1 MSPSITVIVPVYNA
15 EQYLDACI
23 ESILMQTYS
32 DLECILVDD
41 GSKDN
46 SGIICDKYAVKDTRV
61 KVIHQEN
68 GGEIAARAAGVRLS
82 QGDYLYF
89 VDSDDMIKSDTL
101 EVMISYLEHDV
112 DIVVFETSINQ
123 TFIKD
128 DYIIWLLS
136 FHDWTVWGKLY
147 KRNLFDE
154 YVLTVPRYFKVG
166 GDFLTQ
172 LRLLKNVQ
180 GKICLCSQYKY
191 LYNINNPNSIQ
202 ISYRKSYEY
211 EKNMILE
218 VDRTLKNDN
227 LGIEVKRAYLT
238 WRLMYL
244 GGMIGLRYKIDYS
257 APWVSELLLDSSG
270 IKLSIKERIII
281 NAIRRP
287 IFRMILII
295 EKSIRLWGRRILNR
309 LRSKN

>member
-1 MSPSITVIVPVYNA
+1 M
-15 EQYLDACI
+15 
-23 ESILMQTYS
+23 
-32 DLECILVDD
+32 
-41 GSKDN
+41 
-46 SGIICDKYAVKDTRV
+46 
-61 KVIHQEN
+61 
-68 GGEIAARAAGVRLS
+68 AARAAGVRLS

-101 EVMISYLEHDV
+101 EVMISYLENDV
-112 DIVVFETSINQ
+112 DIVVFETNINQ

-128 DYIIWLLS
+128 DYIIWLLN

-147 KRNLFDE
+147 RRNLFDE

-180 GKICLCSQYKY
+180 GKICLRSQYKY
-191 LYNINNPNSIQ
+191 LYNTNNPNSIQ
-202 ISYRKSYEY
+202 ISHRKSYEY

-218 VDRTLKNDN
+218 VDRILKNDN
-227 LGIEVKRAYLT
+227 LGIEVKRVYLT
-238 WRLMYL
+238 WRLIYL

-257 APWVSELLLDSSG
+257 APWVVKLLLDSSG
-270 IKLSIKERIII
+270 VKLSIKERIII
-281 NAIRRP
+281 NAIYRP
-287 IFRMILII
+287 IFRMVLII

-309 LRSKN
+309 LRSKI